1 MNKKQLILDYSLAFL
16 LSLIVLL
23 ASFFSTKTVASQEA
37 KNNLSYY
44 GEQISL
50 TYRGEIDKEATLAS
64 FSKIHSLRVS
74 IFDREANLVLEIN
87 PLDKEA
93 ASEDRKE
100 ELESHANSYYEK
112 KSLTLGYP
120 VLYYVKKT
128 LSHYIRV
135 GFPRSEVERNAN
147 AVLLYGSIA
156 LIVVDAAYFGYR
168 YGAYS
173 KTLKRIQGDIHQLE
187 ALSNENAS
195 SHSSDSLL
203 ALDESIH
210 DVATNL
216 EDKIDSLRKESLK
229 VDYILDSM
237 EEGLIV
243 LDHEGKVTLINKYAL
258 RTLFLKKEDV
268 YNKPYPYLLLG
279 DAFND
284 KRNEALVK
292 GEASFDWER
301 KGKIYEC
308 CLSKIPLDW
317 LGPSQKEG
325 IGVLILDVT
334 EQKRSEKLKRN
345 FFQNASHELKTPLTA
360 IIGYSELLS
369 RHMITSE
376 EEQQKALETI
386 WSESKRMK
394 KVLNDMLSLSSLES
408 NVKERKAEWI
418 DGKNAILEIVSSLSI
433 LAKEKNVKIEL
444 DLEPMQ
450 IEMAKE
456 DFDQL
461 IRNIIANA
469 IFYNKDGGKVK
480 ITLNPILFRCED
492 TGIGIEEKYQTR
504 VFERFFRV
512 DKGRSRKDGG
522 TGLGLAIV
530 KHVCLHYGFELHLE
544 SRLQEGSTFTIL
556 FHPDK

>member
-1 MNKKQLILDYSLAFL
+1 MNKKRLLLDYSLAFL

-23 ASFFSTKTVASQEA
+23 ASFFSTQSVASKEA
-37 KNNLSYY
+37 KNNLFYY
-44 GEQISL
+44 GEQISQA
-50 TYRGEIDKEATLAS
+50 YHGESDKETTLAA

-74 IFDREANLVLEIN
+74 IFDTDAHLVLEIN

-93 ASEDRKE
+93 TIEDRKE
-100 ELESHANSYYEK
+100 ELESHADAYYEK

-128 LSHYIRV
+128 PSYYIRV

-156 LIVVDAAYFGYR
+156 LIIVDAIYFGYR
-168 YGAYS
+168 YWTYS
-173 KTLKRIQGDIHQLE
+173 KTLKRIQGEIHQLE
-187 ALSNENAS
+187 ALSINNAPS
-195 SHSSDSLL
+195 SSSDGLE
-203 ALDESIH
+203 AMDESIH
-210 DVATNL
+210 NVALNL
-216 EDKIDSLRKESLK
+216 EDKIDSLRKENLK

-243 LDHEGKVTLINKYAL
+243 LDDEGKVTLINKYAL

-279 DAFND
+279 DTFHS
-284 KRNEALVK
+284 KRSEALEN
-292 GEASFDWER
+292 GEASFDLER
-301 KGKIYEC
+301 KGKIYEL

-317 LGPSQKEG
+317 LGPNQKEG
-325 IGVLILDVT
+325 IGVLILNVS
-334 EQKRSEKLKRN
+334 EQRRSEKLKQD

-369 RHMITSE
+369 RNMISDETE
-376 EEQQKALETI
+376 KQKALETI
-386 WSESKRMK
+386 LSESKRMK
-394 KVLNDMLSLSSLES
+394 KVLNDMLSLSRLES
-408 NVKERKAEWI
+408 NVGERNVECI
-418 DGKNAILEIVSSLSI
+418 DGKDAILEIVSSLSI
-433 LAKEKNVKIEL
+433 LAKDKNVQIEL

-450 IEMAKE
+450 IQMAKE

-461 IRNIIANA
+461 TRNIIANA
-469 IFYNKDGGKVK
+469 IFYNKNGGKVK
-480 ITLNPILFRCED
+480 IALNSSFFRCED

-504 VFERFFRV
+504 IFERFFRV

-530 KHVCLHYGFELHLE
+530 KHICLHYGFDLHLD
-544 SRLQEGSTFTIL
+544 SRLQEGSTFTIT
-556 FHPDK
+556 FHPNK